1 MSGGGQSQG
10 GGFNNYG
17 GGFNNFNKGPNYG
30 SAFGPSTMRSPMGY
44 PGSRSFNDAPV
55 PPPDNSSLAPMPPS
69 TWPQTGGGGNNAPY
83 FRSGMRLSE
92 YQPQQGPA
100 FPQGGIPQMPQ
111 APKAPSNQYLPAGAA
126 PQAPMAVD
134 NNWYERGQG
143 PTLEKPMMSLPYG
156 ETQPAPQKQPPPGY
170 YFAQNGQMLLGQDPN
185 KGAPNAFGGAGTGAP
200 YDPRTPGYQP
210 GAGWQTMLRQDAM
223 SNGAD
228 PNQYIRDRGMNPM
241 WGSAQ
246 QPWEPAV
253 PPGGMGLSQLLQY
266 FRGY

>member
-17 GGFNNFNKGPNYG
+17 GGYGGFNNFNKGPNYG

-44 PGSRSFNDAPV
+44 PGSRTYQNPT
-55 PPPDNSSLAPMPPS
+55 PPNSVTMAVDNNWYERGQFPP
-69 TWPQTGGGGNNAPY
+69 T
-83 FRSGMRLSE
+83 
-92 YQPQQGPA
+92 
-100 FPQGGIPQMPQ
+100 Q
-111 APKAPSNQYLPAGAA
+111 APQNQP
-126 PQAPMAVD
+126 PMAVD
-134 NNWYERGQG
+134 NNWYERGQR

-241 WGSAQ
+241 WGSEK

>member
-17 GGFNNFNKGPNYG
+17 GGYGGFNNFNKGPNYG

-44 PGSRSFNDAPV
+44 PGSRTYQNPA
-55 PPPDNSSLAPMPPS
+55 PPS
-69 TWPQTGGGGNNAPY
+69 SVTMAVDNNWY
-83 FRSGMRLSE
+83 ERG
-92 YQPQQGPA
+92 Q
-100 FPQGGIPQMPQ
+100 FPPTQ
-111 APKAPSNQYLPAGAA
+111 APQNQP
-126 PQAPMAVD
+126 PMAVD
-134 NNWYERGQG
+134 NNWYERGQR

-228 PNQYIRDRGMNPM
+228 PNQYIRDRGMTPM
-241 WGSAQ
+241 WGSEK